1 MAFDADESATL
12 AVGRWGEGST
22 SAHGLIGPAFA
33 LKLLSSRQSVPPQ
46 RQGTRERIMGSV
58 LTWLLSGLFAGWVV
72 RVAMRSR
79 RDFGI
84 LGDLTLGSL
93 GGLIGGW
100 LFRYLGVTAPD
111 GGIAQVFVAVSGAG
125 GLVGGLRVF
134 RRLVDATGVRTAL
147 PALALDV
154 DLEKQVRLLNDFERR
169 VLGRLLGRKPSTQ
182 DPNRMF
188 DAQLTFG
195 DRIADRVAA
204 FGGSWTFI
212 GLFVTILVFWMIINE
227 QSARP
232 FDPYPFI
239 LLNLVLSFVAALQAP
254 VIMMSQNRLS
264 AKDRLDARS
273 DYEVNLRAE
282 MEIMGLHTK
291 LDAVREREWTEMLR
305 VQQEQVE
312 VLRRI
317 EARLVGADARRSAEA
332 P

>member
-1 MAFDADESATL
+1 ME
-12 AVGRWGEGST
+12 
-22 SAHGLIGPAFA
+22 P
-33 LKLLSSRQSVPPQ
+33 
-46 RQGTRERIMGSV
+46 V
-58 LTWLLSGLFAGWVV
+58 LTWMISGFFVGWLV
-72 RVAMRSR
+72 RVAMHSR

-111 GGIAQVFVAVSGAG
+111 GTVAHVFVAVSGAAT
-125 GLVGGLRVF
+125 LIGGLRLL
-134 RRLVDATGVRTAL
+134 RRMVYASGVATL
-147 PALALDV
+147 PAAVALEA

-169 VLGRLLGRKPSTQ
+169 VLGRLLGRRPSTE
-182 DPNRMF
+182 DPNRAF

-195 DRIADRVAA
+195 ERIADRVAT

-212 GLFVTILVFWMIINE
+212 GLFVTGLAFWMIINE
-227 QSARP
+227 QSGRP

-239 LLNLVLSFVAALQAP
+239 LLNLLLSFIAALQAP
-254 VIMMSQNRLS
+254 VIMMSQNRLA
-264 AKDRLDARS
+264 AKDRLDARN

-282 MEIMGLHTK
+282 MQIMGLHAK
-291 LDAVREREWTEMLR
+291 LDAVREREWTEFLQMQR
-305 VQQEQVE
+305 EQLD

-317 EARLVGADARRSAEA
+317 EAGVLGAGDMNRPPAA

>member
-1 MAFDADESATL
+1 M
-12 AVGRWGEGST
+12 R
-22 SAHGLIGPAFA
+22 P
-33 LKLLSSRQSVPPQ
+33 
-46 RQGTRERIMGSV
+46 V
-58 LTWLLSGLFAGWVV
+58 LMWLLSGLFAGWVV

-84 LGDLTLGSL
+84 FGDLTLGSL
-93 GGLIGGW
+93 GGLTGGW
-100 LFRYLGVTAPD
+100 LFRYMGVTAPD
-111 GGIAQVFVAVSGAG
+111 GSIAQVFVAVSGAG
-125 GLVGGLRVF
+125 VLVGGLRLF
-134 RRLVDATGVRTAL
+134 RRLAGAAGVPTGSAAL
-147 PALALDV
+147 GLDV
-154 DLEKQVRLLNDFERR
+154 DLEKQVHLLNDFERR

-212 GLFVTILVFWMIINE
+212 GLFVTVLVFWMIINE
-227 QSARP
+227 QSVRP

-239 LLNLVLSFVAALQAP
+239 LLNLCLSFVAALQAP

-282 MEIMGLHTK
+282 MEIMGLHNK
-291 LDAVREREWTEMLR
+291 LDAVREREWTDLLR

-317 EARLVGADARRSAEA
+317 EAALLADSKRSKEA